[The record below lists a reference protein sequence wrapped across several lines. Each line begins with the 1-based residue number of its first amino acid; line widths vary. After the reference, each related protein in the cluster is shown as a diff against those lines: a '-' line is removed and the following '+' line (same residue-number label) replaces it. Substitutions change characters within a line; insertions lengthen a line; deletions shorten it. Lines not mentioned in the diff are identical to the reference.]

1 MDGIESVFHDMIK
14 LQSKQSIR
22 NMIVIK
28 ASAFCEYE
36 TLLALNKDQTALLA
50 FVDSD
55 LTLSEVVIQIL

>member
-36 TLLALNKDQTALLA
+36 TLLALNTSRQSLI
-50 FVDSD
+50 S
-55 LTLSEVVIQIL
+55 